1 MNLPHFHRH
10 SIRVILKE
18 RPEAFV
24 SDPQVIYLLEVTT
37 KVTGCPNAD
46 ASDQAVSST
55 TDQYASI

>member
-1 MNLPHFHRH
+1 MNLPLSQTLH
-10 SIRVILKE
+10 KGNPE
-18 RPEAFV
+18 RPEAFA